1 MWPFALVLF
10 LLRHVKISA
19 ECLFWLHIND
29 LKMQIETWSSCSN
42 TFGKL
47 TLQLSVPSDQFPSF
61 QIICK
66 VWLHLPFLNIPVTVW
81 KYTHNERKSVASTD
95 EQGRS
100 PQHKQNYLE
109 PWKHHIIGSVL
120 VSTQVV
126 LMVQKVCV
134 CECVKGV
141 GGTQFYGMTDMS
153 QHSEAQ
159 VLDTGGRVSRMIHNV
174 SFKNLLGCVCR
185 YKDSDMWRYDA
196 SSWFQLLQQ
205 QQPKVERELTTEQR
219 STETGHTRQASPLR
233 WYKVTQ
239 SFYDTVKTKQ
249 CCRH

>member
-1 MWPFALVLF
+1 
-10 LLRHVKISA
+10 
-19 ECLFWLHIND
+19 
-29 LKMQIETWSSCSN
+29 MQISTWSNCSN
-42 TFGKL
+42 IFGKL

-126 LMVQKVCV
+126 LMVQKCVWVC
-134 CECVKGV
+134 KGE
-141 GGTQFYGMTDMS
+141 GGAQFYGMTDMS

-159 VLDTGGRVSRMIHNV
+159 VLDTGGRVSRMIHV
-174 SFKNLLGCVCR
+174 IFFFKNQLDCVCW
-185 YKDSDMWRYDA
+185 YEDNDMWWCDA

-205 QQPKVERELTTEQR
+205 QQPKVERELTTGQR

-239 SFYDTVKTKQ
+239 SFYDTVKTKR